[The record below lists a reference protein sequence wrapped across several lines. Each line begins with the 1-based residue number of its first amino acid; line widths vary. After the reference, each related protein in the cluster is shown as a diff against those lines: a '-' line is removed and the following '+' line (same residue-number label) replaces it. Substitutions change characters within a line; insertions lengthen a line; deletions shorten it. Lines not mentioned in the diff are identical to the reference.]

1 MRNTLRYI
9 QLTLWALLLAVVV
22 RAQDTPAMSSLD
34 SLAIK
39 SEIKARLTL
48 FVDDLNQ
55 LYMV

>member
-1 MRNTLRYI
+1 MSYTKMRNTLRYI

-39 SEIKARLTL
+39 SRL
-48 FVDDLNQ
+48 V
-55 LYMV
+55 